1 MSASAERIINAT
13 AEYFGVRPCDLVGAG
28 RNKTRVRMRFI
39 AASLMRSRLD
49 MSYPE
54 IALQL
59 GWCDHT
65 SVINAVRRARHS
77 RLTQERWA
85 TDFSG
90 VERLLLDWHEERQI
104 EALDLCA

>member
-1 MSASAERIINAT
+1 MTASATRIINAT
-13 AEYFGVRPCDLVGAG
+13 AKYFGVRPCDLVGAG
-28 RNKTRVRMRFI
+28 RSKTRVRMRFI

-54 IALQL
+54 IASEL

-65 SVINAVRRARHS
+65 SVINAVRRGRHARK
-77 RLTQERWA
+77 TQERWA
-85 TDFSG
+85 QDFAG
-90 VERLLLDWHEERQI
+90 VERLLLDWNEELAI